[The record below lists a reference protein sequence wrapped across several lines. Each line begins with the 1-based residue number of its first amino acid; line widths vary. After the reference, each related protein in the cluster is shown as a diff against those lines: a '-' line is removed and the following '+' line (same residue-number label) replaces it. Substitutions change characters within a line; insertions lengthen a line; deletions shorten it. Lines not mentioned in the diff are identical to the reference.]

1 MLNHS
6 DALQAQGGEVAT
18 ESPPVKAK
26 PKAETATPKEAKD
39 GGENGLETQWN
50 GWVLLEGANL
60 LVVESLDFCC
70 FWMDFGTVFECK
82 KLSENLVVWFQMF
95 SYFHPYLG
103 EDYHFD

>member
-39 GGENGLETQWN
+39 GGENGLETQ
-50 GWVLLEGANL
+50 
-60 LVVESLDFCC
+60 
-70 FWMDFGTVFECK
+70 
-82 KLSENLVVWFQMF
+82 
-95 SYFHPYLG
+95 
-103 EDYHFD
+103 